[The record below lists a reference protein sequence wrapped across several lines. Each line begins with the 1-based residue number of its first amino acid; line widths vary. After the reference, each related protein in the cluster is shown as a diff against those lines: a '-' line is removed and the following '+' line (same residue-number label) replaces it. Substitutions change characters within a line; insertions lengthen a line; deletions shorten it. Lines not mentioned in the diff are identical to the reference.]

1 MVKGFVGAGV
11 VRGEVGDFMVDIFV
25 QKVGD
30 GGNTRF
36 WLDIWCTI
44 IPHIEVFQWFY
55 KISLQLELTIKE
67 MEVR

>member
-44 IPHIEVFQWFY
+44 IRHIEVFQWLY